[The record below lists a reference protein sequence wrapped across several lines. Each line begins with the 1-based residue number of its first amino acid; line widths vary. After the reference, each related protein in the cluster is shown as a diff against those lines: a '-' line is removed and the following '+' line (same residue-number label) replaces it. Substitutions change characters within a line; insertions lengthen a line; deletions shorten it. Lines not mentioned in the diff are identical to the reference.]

1 MSEIK
6 ALLINGSPHKEGIS
20 MTLAKHVINALNK
33 NGAELKIIHL
43 HDQEIKPCK
52 GCATLEPE
60 KCNLKTCTEG
70 ELKDSMVE
78 LFPLLLESDILV
90 LVTPVWWFAPSGLLK
105 NFIDRLTCL
114 ENQGK
119 LLDGKVAGFVATGK
133 EDGAMQSIM
142 PLMATLND
150 MGFIFPPYAFTYSVG
165 FLNVEEDEDAIQ
177 YARFLG
183 ENLVKM
189 ARLVKGEKW
198 WKGKILG

>member
-20 MTLAKHVINALNK
+20 MTLAKHVINALHK

-43 HDQEIKPCK
+43 YDQEIKPCK

-60 KCNLKTCTEG
+60 KCSLETCTEG

-119 LLDGKVAGFVATGK
+119 LLDGKVAGFVVTGK
-133 EDGAMQSIM
+133 EDGAMQTIM